1 MKSIYS
7 IIAALAICLITLPSK
22 TQAQCKQFSE
32 TEVMPLLGEYIIS
45 GRYNTLRLREGEE
58 ILIFKT
64 LSKGINYRIVV
75 KCEDSLATNLHYVI
89 KDWED
94 ATLYDNA
101 EHSNSYKWDYSSD
114 KTQRIKINVYV
125 PKSSADGEPLK
136 EGCVT
141 VLTGIKPDM

>member
-1 MKSIYS
+1 MRYIYN
-7 IIAALAICLITLPSK
+7 IIAALAICLMTFPAD
-22 TQAQCKQFSE
+22 TTAQCKQYAE

-45 GRYNTLRLREGEE
+45 GRYNTLKLREGEE

-64 LSKGINYRIVV
+64 LSKGIDYRIIV
-75 KCEDSLATNLHYVI
+75 KGEDSLSSYIHYTI

-94 ATLYDNA
+94 NTIYDNDNGN
-101 EHSNSYKWDYSSD
+101 HDYKWDYKSE
-114 KTQRIKINVYV
+114 KTQRIKINVFV
-125 PKSSADGEPLK
+125 PKTSQNPPLR